1 MHVNALRLTLQKNLR
16 RECKALRT
24 IDEILRTRI
33 NIKFWGSKL
42 GLEIKCNSQW
52 IQIKYK
58 IYMCY
63 TDTI

>member
-1 MHVNALRLTLQKNLR
+1 MHVNALRLTSRRIYIR
-16 RECKALRT
+16 REYKALHT
-24 IDEILRTRI
+24 IDEILRTI

-58 IYMCY
+58 TYMYY